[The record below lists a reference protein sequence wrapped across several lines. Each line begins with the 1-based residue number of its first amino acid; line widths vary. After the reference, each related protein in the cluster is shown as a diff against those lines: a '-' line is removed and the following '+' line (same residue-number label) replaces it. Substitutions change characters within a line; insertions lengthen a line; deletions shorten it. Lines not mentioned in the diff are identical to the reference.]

1 MQLNRILSCF
11 LLLQDWKVSTI
22 VQKSPWIRS
31 TTICDV
37 DRLPGL
43 AGEPSGGIFDKY
55 EAVPAVCTQA
65 KLGSDDRDEGKGH
78 GALVKRLYEIGDNHD
93 DNDLSVN
100 HALESF
106 IFVRGDVD
114 LSCINVFNKPY
125 RYDHN
130 PCGPGYLLS
139 RRIGLSQS
147 R

>member
-11 LLLQDWKVSTI
+11 LLLQDWKISTI

-43 AGEPSGGIFDKY
+43 AGEPSGGIFDRY

-114 LSCINVFNKPY
+114 LSCINVFN
-125 RYDHN
+125 N
-130 PCGPGYLLS
+130 PIYTITMHVVLAICYLE
-139 RRIGLSQS
+139 G
-147 R
+147 